1 MGLSGDLRDFDLSEV
16 LQILVM
22 GKKTGVLELADP
34 SNGGVY
40 GQVWLRQGRVAHA
53 KGRSGSVGVAA
64 LVDLLHT
71 GEGRFSFETSL
82 SHGSEVPVTIDRPLE
97 SLLLEASGS
106 DQE

>member
-34 SNGGVY
+34 SNGGAY
-40 GQVWLRQGRVAHA
+40 GKVWLRQGRVAHA
-53 KGRSGSVGVAA
+53 EGRCASVGVSA
-64 LVDLLHT
+64 LVDLLQT
-71 GEGRFSFETSL
+71 GEGRFSFETTL

-106 DQE
+106 DPE

>member
-34 SNGGVY
+34 DDAGVY
-40 GQVWLRQGRVAHA
+40 GKVWLRQGRVAHA
-53 KGRSGSVGVAA
+53 ERRFGSVGVAA
-64 LVDLLHT
+64 LVDLLRT

-82 SHGSEVPVTIDRPLE
+82 SHGSEIPVTIDRSLE
-97 SLLLEASGS
+97 SLLLEASAS